1 MNKPEDSCSI
11 ARHCIPQ
18 KQSHQIVNQ
27 KGPREVDE
35 GRGVGFGTSIR
46 RREAEGRESR
56 EAFAEVVIQQQAFG
70 ATRRLKGR

>member
-35 GRGVGFGTSIR
+35 VVELGLEHPSVEG
-46 RREAEGRESR
+46 EAEGRESR